1 MGRRALWLPGPPV
14 IGTGSRR
21 RHTAPLH
28 ALQSTPACPR
38 PLPPPPAASVLG
50 LVGFTLSQ
58 GNMAGTAPP
67 ATAGSAAE
75 PAAPAPPPRENA
87 VLVFGATGRMGQM
100 IVRSLV
106 ASGRTVVAAVR
117 STDKAATVMAG
128 MGLQVR
134 CLSASNASSQH
145 WRAVPPPP
153 PPWGRPHK
161 PRHPPSAAPAPRITR
176 GTCSSWQ
183 LPAAPDRAP
192 PADCRRAFRRRALAS
207 CLWRRASTSP
217 TPTR

>member
-1 MGRRALWLPGPPV
+1 VGRRALWLPGPPV

-153 PPWGRPHK
+153 PVG
-161 PRHPPSAAPAPRITR
+161 AAPQTP
-176 GTCSSWQ
+176 
-183 LPAAPDRAP
+183 P
-192 PADCRRAFRRRALAS
+192 PAQRRACTAHHSRDVQQLAAACRA
-207 CLWRRASTSP
+207 
-217 TPTR
+217 